1 MRCCLH
7 FSTLKDTP
15 VATEPRKT
23 LEVTRYI
30 LKVSLNVSYETL
42 KGLVECTTPNRSMKY
57 FTPFIQ
63 VIDIVSPPFVKNDPL
78 RDHSYYL
85 SATGM

>member
-15 VATEPRKT
+15 VATESRKT

-30 LKVSLNVSYETL
+30 PKVSLNVSYETL
-42 KGLVECTTPNRSMKY
+42 KGLVECTTPN
-57 FTPFIQ
+57 
-63 VIDIVSPPFVKNDPL
+63 
-78 RDHSYYL
+78 
-85 SATGM
+85 